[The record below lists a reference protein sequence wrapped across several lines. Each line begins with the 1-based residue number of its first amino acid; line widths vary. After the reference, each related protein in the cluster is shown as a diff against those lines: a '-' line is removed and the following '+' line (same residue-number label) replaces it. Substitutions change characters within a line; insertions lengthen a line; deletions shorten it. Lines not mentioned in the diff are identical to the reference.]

1 MKNSIKLTIILI
13 IFLLPTLAFA
23 QLAVFDAASFAK
35 LVAQYNQMIAQA
47 QILEQ
52 QATYL
57 HQELT
62 TLNSG
67 QYQWSNAQNL
77 INQLGNV
84 VSQSNSLSYNAQNIN
99 QQFQQQYPGFQS
111 PQNFNQQ
118 YSQNIN
124 TTMSTLNGVLQ
135 SVGMSAQDFANE
147 NTRLAFLQSQVTSAQ
162 GQTQALQASAQISSE
177 MVTQLQLLRQVLM
190 AQTNAQTA
198 YFAQNLQTQ
207 ASSQAQFNQ
216 IVNAGSTNVPA
227 YGSSGNYIT
236 IPNF

>member
-1 MKNSIKLTIILI
+1 MKKIIKITF
-13 IFLLPTLAFA
+13 IFLLFIIPITTFA

-67 QYQWSNAQNL
+67 QYQWSNAQSL

-84 VSQSNSLSYNAQNIN
+84 VNQSNSLSYNAQNIN
-99 QQFQQQYPGFQS
+99 QQFQQQFPGYQA
-111 PQNFNQQ
+111 PQNYNQQ
-118 YSQNIN
+118 FTQNIN
-124 TTMSTLNGVLQ
+124 TTINTLNGDLQ
-135 SVGMSAQDFANE
+135 SVGMSSQDFTNE
-147 NTRLAFLQSQVTSAQ
+147 NARLAFLQSQVSSAQ
-162 GQTQALQASAQISSE
+162 GQTQAIQASAQISSE
-177 MVTQLQLLRQVLM
+177 MVSQLQLLRQVLM

-198 YFAQNLQTQ
+198 YYADQLQNQ

-216 IVNAGSTNVPA
+216 IINAGSTNVPA